1 LKTSVFF
8 TGRNFYGEKKIIRQL
23 SLILEPGKFYGL
35 IGPNGCGK
43 STLLDILIRVKKPTS
58 GNINLDE
65 KPLDG
70 YSKRVLSKAIAL
82 VPQNFYINF
91 PFTAAEVVMM
101 GRYPHIPRFAKAT
114 VEDIGLIK
122 NIMKRT
128 GTEQFKNRFISELS
142 GGERQR
148 VVIARA
154 LAQDTPFLFLD
165 EATSNLDIN
174 HALSLLNLA
183 KEGTEKSNKTVV
195 SVMQDINLAAL
206 FCDEFVFMKEG
217 QVVMSGPVRET
228 LKDETLKG
236 VFGVDSKIAFNEYAN
251 ANQVVFKR

>member
-1 LKTSVFF
+1 MSFQVEDISF
-8 TGRNFYGEKKIIRQL
+8 FYGEKEIIQQL

-43 STLLDILIRVKKPTS
+43 STLLDILIRVRKPAS
-58 GNINLDE
+58 GRITFNG

-70 YSKRVLSKAIAL
+70 YSKRALSKVMAL

-91 PFTAAEVVMM
+91 PFTAEEVVMM
-101 GRYPHIPRFAKAT
+101 GRYPHIPRFAQAA
-114 VEDIGLIK
+114 VEDIRMVK

-128 GTEQFKNRFISELS
+128 ETEQFKNRFISELS

-217 QVVMSGPVRET
+217 QVVMSGPARET
-228 LKDETLKG
+228 LKNEILKE
-236 VFGVDSKIAFNEYAN
+236 VFDVDSKITFDDYAD

>member
-1 LKTSVFF
+1 MSFQIENVSF
-8 TGRNFYGEKKIIRQL
+8 FYGEKAVIREL
-23 SLILEPGKFYGL
+23 SLILESGKFYGL

-43 STLLDILIRVKKPTS
+43 STLLDILIRVRKPAS
-58 GNINLDE
+58 GNILFNG
-65 KPLDG
+65 KPLGD
-70 YSKRVLSKAIAL
+70 YSKRALSKVLAL

-91 PFTAAEVVMM
+91 PFTAKEIVTM
-101 GRYPHIPRFAKAT
+101 GRYPHIPRFAQAT
-114 VEDIGLIK
+114 NEDIRIIED
-122 NIMKRT
+122 IMKK
-128 GTEQFKNRFISELS
+128 TETEPFKNRFISELS

-183 KEGTEKSNKTVV
+183 KEGTEKSDKTVV

-217 QVVMSGPVRET
+217 RVVKSGPACDTLRSDT
-228 LKDETLKG
+228 LKE
-236 VFGVDSKIAFNEYAN
+236 VFDVDSKIVNDEFSDAM
-251 ANQVVFKR
+251 QVIFRR

>member
-1 LKTSVFF
+1 MMSFELENISF
-8 TGRNFYGEKKIIRQL
+8 FYGEKAVIRQL
-23 SLILEPGKFYGL
+23 SLILESGKFYGL

-43 STLLDILIRVKKPTS
+43 STLLDILIRVKRPAS
-58 GNINLDE
+58 GNISLNGR
-65 KPLDG
+65 PLEG
-70 YSKRVLSKAIAL
+70 YPKRALSKAMAL

-91 PFTAAEVVMM
+91 PFTAREIVTM

-114 VEDIGLIK
+114 AEDIRIIE
-122 NIMKRT
+122 NIMQRT
-128 GTEQFKNRFISELS
+128 ETEVFKNRLISELS

-174 HALSLLNLA
+174 HALSLLKLA
-183 KEGTEKSNKTVV
+183 KEGTERLNKTVV

-217 QVVMSGPVRET
+217 RVVVSGPAADTLKSET
-228 LKDETLKG
+228 LKT
-236 VFGVDSKIAFNEYAN
+236 VFGVESKIVCDEYAD
-251 ANQVVFKR
+251 ALQVIFKR

>member
-1 LKTSVFF
+1 MSFQVEDISF
-8 TGRNFYGEKKIIRQL
+8 FYGEKAIIRQL
-23 SLILEPGKFYGL
+23 SLVLESGKFYGL

-43 STLLDILIRVKKPTS
+43 STLLDILIRVRKPAS
-58 GNINLDE
+58 GHISFNG

-70 YSKRVLSKAIAL
+70 YSKRALSKALAL

-91 PFTAAEVVMM
+91 PFTAEEVVMM

-114 VEDIGLIK
+114 VEDIGMIK
-122 NIMKRT
+122 TIMKRT
-128 GTEQFKNRFISELS
+128 ETGQFKNRFISELS

-183 KEGTEKSNKTVV
+183 KEGTEKLNKTVV

-217 QVVMSGPVRET
+217 QVVMSGPARET
-228 LKDETLKG
+228 LKDETIKR
-236 VFGVDSKIAFNEYAN
+236 VFGVDSKIAFDDYAD
-251 ANQVVFKR
+251 AMQVVFKR

>member
-1 LKTSVFF
+1 MSFQINNISF
-8 TGRNFYGEKKIIRQL
+8 FYGEKAVIREL
-23 SLILEPGKFYGL
+23 SLILESGKFYGL

-43 STLLDILIRVKKPTS
+43 STLLDILIRVRKPAA
-58 GNINLDE
+58 GNITFNG
-65 KPLDG
+65 KPLED
-70 YSKRVLSKAIAL
+70 YSKRALSKALAL

-91 PFTAAEVVMM
+91 PFTAKEIVTM

-114 VEDIGLIK
+114 IEDIRIIED
-122 NIMKRT
+122 IMKQ
-128 GTEQFKNRFISELS
+128 TETEPFKNQLISELS

-183 KEGTEKSNKTVV
+183 KEGTEKLNKTVV

-217 QVVMSGPVRET
+217 QVVISGPARDTLRSDT
-228 LKDETLKG
+228 LKE
-236 VFGVDSKIAFNEYAN
+236 VFDVDSKIVNDEYAD
-251 ANQVVFKR
+251 AMQVIFRR